1 MAGDEMERLSS
12 RSELRKAEDLFPFLE
27 EGLSQA
33 EAAERL
39 LRYGPNKL
47 PSTKVPVW
55 KQVLKLL
62 TQPMALM
69 MWVAAVIEAG
79 IENFP
84 DMVILLG
91 IITINASIS
100 FYEMR
105 KSGNAVAALQASM
118 KPVATVRR
126 DGDWSNIDAERLVPG
141 DTVQLGHGS
150 AVPADCRIHKG
161 VITVDQA
168 ALTEL

>member
-1 MAGDEMERLSS
+1 MEGMEDSQRSTWRGQRSQLDDAVQQAANDQGKLQMADGEMERLSS
-12 RSELRKAEDLFPFLE
+12 RSELRKAEGDLFPFLE

-118 KPVATVRR
+118 KPMATVANRM
-126 DGDWSNIDAERLVPG
+126 
-141 DTVQLGHGS
+141 
-150 AVPADCRIHKG
+150 
-161 VITVDQA
+161 
-168 ALTEL
+168 